1 MIRATP
7 LAALALMLPLWPAQA
22 ADAAFKC
29 PATPT
34 PVVMLDHGSR
44 YVAEDASRS
53 DFDEAAN
60 SDVTAQLKPIDD
72 FITDLAQTAN
82 RALAQDS
89 DQQAA
94 ADCVLASLAI
104 WARADA
110 LSQLDSDNAHLSM
123 PARLAGLA
131 MAYAQAQPMLPPS
144 DDRQMVEDWMAARA
158 KATMAY
164 FDTDAP
170 PKASRNNLRAWA
182 GLAVAQVGLI
192 RADTGLID
200 WADASA
206 RLVVCQAAPDGS
218 LPLEMARKELALHYQ
233 LHALTALV
241 ITAALLDGQGQ
252 SLFDVC
258 DGALH
263 RAVGFAV
270 KAFDTPDTVARLAGK
285 AQSYST
291 GKDKLQG
298 FELAW
303 ATAYLARFP
312 DPGLTALV
320 KPFLPLANSKIGGK
334 QALLWP
340 RP

>member
-1 MIRATP
+1 MTRLAP
-7 LAALALMLPLWPAQA
+7 LAILALMLPLYPAMAQ
-22 ADAAFKC
+22 DDPFLC
-29 PATPT
+29 PDTPS

-44 YVAEDASRS
+44 YAADDASRS

-60 SDVTAQLKPIDD
+60 TDVNAQLKPVDD
-72 FITDLAQTAN
+72 FIADLAQTAN
-82 RALAQDS
+82 RALIQDA

-94 ADCVLASLAI
+94 ADCVLVSLAI
-104 WARADA
+104 WAGADA

-131 MAYAQAQPMLPPS
+131 MAYAQVQPLLPPS
-144 DDRQMVEDWMAARA
+144 ADRRMVEDWMAARA
-158 KATMAY
+158 GATVEY
-164 FDTDAP
+164 FDSTAP

-192 RADTGLID
+192 RQDKGLID
-200 WADASA
+200 WGDASA
-206 RLVVCQAAPDGS
+206 RLVVCQAAADGS

-241 ITAALLDGQGQ
+241 ITAALLDRDGHT
-252 SLFDVC
+252 LFDAC

-263 RAVGFAV
+263 RAVGFAI
-270 KAFDTPDTVARLAGK
+270 KAFDNPDTVDRLAGK
-285 AQSYST
+285 AQSYTT

-312 DPGLTALV
+312 EPGLTALV

-334 QALLWP
+334 QSLLWP